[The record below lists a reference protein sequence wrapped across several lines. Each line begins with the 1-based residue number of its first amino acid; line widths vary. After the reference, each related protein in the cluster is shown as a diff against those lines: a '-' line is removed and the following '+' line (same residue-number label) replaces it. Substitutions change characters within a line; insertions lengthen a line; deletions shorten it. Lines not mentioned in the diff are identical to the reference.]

1 MGEKKRNRKRL
12 YSIKKL
18 QLAMIFL
25 FIVPILTLQ
34 LVQNAYSLQEFH
46 SEMEQNGEGTIYLYQ
61 RQLESDIGRI
71 ETSISGYWAQ
81 DYSHGRLLYRQSE
94 LNAYRYSYDVIT
106 EYKAL
111 MSSEPTIAAM
121 LILSNENRILKGT
134 FAEATTTYE
143 ERTAMWEY
151 GAGLLKQWEEDFPKS
166 WFPLS
171 MGGRC
176 FLVRF
181 FGNRSARTLCFID
194 LDQTVKPQDAPH
206 FPEDSLMLYAD
217 QEGNPLTSQALLA
230 DHGIFLKTEAR
241 SSYFSGRHF
250 IVQNYSAVTGMY
262 IVFLEAYPGGLHK
275 MNQILILILFLSA
288 FILALVPMLFLAL
301 KRWYLKPMEHMT
313 ETLKKIRSGKLD
325 ARFRE
330 EQKVEELQ
338 QLSTSFNEMMDE
350 VKNLKIETYEKEI
363 QVQYAELQYLQLQ
376 ISPHFFLNILKTLY
390 GMAEGKKYDK
400 IQNAILMIS
409 DHVRYIFHD
418 NKDRVLLDTELKHA
432 ESYIRMQQYIT
443 SHPIRLNIR
452 AGEEVREAMIPALS
466 IQTFVENSCKHALVP
481 GKELVISLDVQPLD
495 SERGR
500 LLDISVSDNGPGI
513 PPELLKEYNGRVTF
527 EHREEHIGIL
537 NVRQRLY
544 LLYGGQFEFACM
556 EGNPGT
562 IFEMVFPLDKIHGD
576 GNAPAENC
584 VQRRR
589 ICDENINC

>member
-206 FPEDSLMLYAD
+206 FPEDSLVQKAD
-217 QEGNPLTSQALLA
+217 Q
-230 DHGIFLKTEAR
+230 
-241 SSYFSGRHF
+241 
-250 IVQNYSAVTGMY
+250 
-262 IVFLEAYPGGLHK
+262 
-275 MNQILILILFLSA
+275 
-288 FILALVPMLFLAL
+288 
-301 KRWYLKPMEHMT
+301 
-313 ETLKKIRSGKLD
+313 
-325 ARFRE
+325 
-330 EQKVEELQ
+330 
-338 QLSTSFNEMMDE
+338 
-350 VKNLKIETYEKEI
+350 
-363 QVQYAELQYLQLQ
+363 
-376 ISPHFFLNILKTLY
+376 
-390 GMAEGKKYDK
+390 
-400 IQNAILMIS
+400 
-409 DHVRYIFHD
+409 
-418 NKDRVLLDTELKHA
+418 
-432 ESYIRMQQYIT
+432 
-443 SHPIRLNIR
+443 
-452 AGEEVREAMIPALS
+452 
-466 IQTFVENSCKHALVP
+466 
-481 GKELVISLDVQPLD
+481 
-495 SERGR
+495 
-500 LLDISVSDNGPGI
+500 
-513 PPELLKEYNGRVTF
+513 
-527 EHREEHIGIL
+527 
-537 NVRQRLY
+537 
-544 LLYGGQFEFACM
+544 
-556 EGNPGT
+556 
-562 IFEMVFPLDKIHGD
+562 
-576 GNAPAENC
+576 
-584 VQRRR
+584 
-589 ICDENINC
+589 

>member
-1 MGEKKRNRKRL
+1 MEEKKQKRKQL

-25 FIVPILTLQ
+25 FIVPILALQ
-34 LVQNAYSLQEFH
+34 LIQNAYSLQEFH
-46 SEMEQNGEGTIYLYQ
+46 SEMEQSGEGTIYLYQ
-61 RQLESDIGRI
+61 RQLENDIRRI

-94 LNAYRYSYDVIT
+94 LNAYRYSYDVVT

-111 MSSEPTIAAM
+111 MSSEPAIAAM
-121 LILSNENRILKGT
+121 LLLSRENHILKGT
-134 FAEATTTYE
+134 FATATTTYE

-151 GAGLLKQWEEDFPKS
+151 AGDLLNHWEEEFPKS
-166 WFPLS
+166 WLPLS

-176 FLVRF
+176 FLARF
-181 FGNRSARTLCFID
+181 FGNKTARTLCLID
-194 LDQTVKPQDAPH
+194 LDQTVKPQDAPY

-217 QEGNPLTSQALLA
+217 QEGNPLTSRDFLA
-230 DHGIFLKTEAR
+230 GHGISLETEGR

-262 IVFLEAYPGGLHK
+262 MVFLEAYPGGLQK
-275 MNQILILILFLSA
+275 MNQILILILVLSA
-288 FILALVPMLFLAL
+288 LILALVPLLFLAL
-301 KRWYLKPMEHMT
+301 KRWYLRPMEQMT
-313 ETLKKIRSGKLD
+313 ATLRKIRSGKLD
-325 ARFRE
+325 ARFGE

-338 QLSTSFNEMMDE
+338 QLSTAFNEMMDE
-350 VKNLKIETYEKEI
+350 VKNLKIEAYEKEI

-390 GMAEGKKYDK
+390 GMAERKKYDK

-432 ESYIRMQQYIT
+432 ENYIRIQQYIT
-443 SHPIRLNIR
+443 SRPIRLSIR

-466 IQTFVENSCKHALVP
+466 IQTFVENSCRHALIP

-495 SERGR
+495 SEEGR
-500 LLDISVSDNGPGI
+500 FLDIAISDNGPGV
-513 PPELLKEYNGRVTF
+513 PPELLKEYNSRVTF

-544 LLYGGQFEFACM
+544 LLYGEQFEFACM
-556 EGNPGT
+556 EGDPGT
-562 IFEMVFPLDKIHGD
+562 VFEMIFPLEKAQGS
-576 GNAPAENC
+576 GTAPVETGT
-584 VQRRR
+584 QEEKGTR
-589 ICDENINC
+589 